1 MLGYFIADGIASLDY
16 GIYLTDGKV
25 YGTAKRS
32 FKKVDIQGRNGSVY
46 IDNERYEDVSFSYP
60 CIVVSDFADRYSEFI
75 DSLICKTSHF
85 KLEDSFQPDIFYE
98 AKVIDANT
106 PKRVKGDGDKG
117 SFVLKMTRKPQK
129 FQKSG
134 LAVIDITTSGASIL
148 NKYNQT
154 AKPLITIYGNGTLT
168 INGVSVSVSG
178 NTDAYLQLDC
188 DMCEAYKDSLTNSKN
203 DKITLTNGK
212 FPVLKSGNNQVTFT
226 EITRVKIIP
235 RWWTI

>member
-1 MLGYFIADGIASLDY
+1 MLGYFIADGISSLDY

-25 YGTAKRS
+25 YGTAKRV
-32 FKKVDIQGRNGSVY
+32 FKKIDIQGRNGSVY
-46 IDNERYEDVSFSYP
+46 IDNERYEDVTFSYP
-60 CIVVSDFADRYSEFI
+60 CIITSDFADKYTEFI
-75 DSLICKTSHF
+75 DALISKTSHF

-117 SFVLKMTRKPQK
+117 SFILKMIRKPQK

-134 LAVIDITTSGASIL
+134 LSAIDISSSGQYIF

-154 AKPLITIYGNGTLT
+154 AKPLITIFGNGTLT
-168 INGVSVSVSG
+168 INGVSVTVAG
-178 NTDAYLQLDC
+178 NTDEYLQLDC
-188 DMCEAYKDSLTNSKN
+188 DICEAYKDSLTVSKN
-203 DKITLTNGK
+203 DKITLTDGK
-212 FPVLKSGNNQVTFT
+212 YPELKSGSNQVTFT
-226 EITRVKIIP
+226 GITNIKVVP